1 MQPSYF
7 FEFLVEVDLLLEV
20 VLLPLWQS
28 LVIMYTDAKHLLEVL
43 LTQVCLQNN

>member
-28 LVIMYTDAKHLLEVL
+28 LVIVHADAKHLLEVL
-43 LTQVCLQNN
+43 LTQVCLQSN